1 MSDIVREKQ
10 FPSNYPDDAVRI
22 LNAMSFTDGENVSLL
37 GSSSLRSQLYSADF
51 DGFEMVHI
59 KGSATTA
66 ARELSLKFKAII
78 RRLLKIP
85 NVFIGD
91 IKCGVVAEWRIVPK
105 TKWDSA
111 LSRQT
116 IMRLYQENILTKN
129 EADEALEVIKNGRS
143 KIGKL
148 LAKDVLK
155 YHIVRWTPAEIL
167 KGSKTLRDG
176 RKYTLEEALLSPA
189 ITKLD
194 VIGLIENNRYTEFS
208 MIYSFVVSGVPL
220 NPEEINIKKELEDSV
235 SLYRHKG
242 DLFKVLKRK
251 FALAKLEG
259 NTKRLKKLQPILNG
273 DLGRIYQILSEIGS
287 LIDLLER
294 HKTIAPIATIRYEID
309 QLKGKMALIYAN
321 SHYLKKETH
330 LLNELNA
337 LLEAPK
343 SNLLP
348 LLEKFYD
355 EFSKI
360 LNEETPRRL

>member
-1 MSDIVREKQ
+1 
-10 FPSNYPDDAVRI
+10 
-22 LNAMSFTDGENVSLL
+22 
-37 GSSSLRSQLYSADF
+37 
-51 DGFEMVHI
+51 
-59 KGSATTA
+59 
-66 ARELSLKFKAII
+66 
-78 RRLLKIP
+78 
-85 NVFIGD
+85 
-91 IKCGVVAEWRIVPK
+91 
-105 TKWDSA
+105 
-111 LSRQT
+111 
-116 IMRLYQENILTKN
+116 MRLYQENILTKN